1 MRGKKTRYFGIC
13 IAVIAI
19 MLGLMLACGGCL
31 IYVYFARRD
40 ILETILARY
49 YAMMGIEFTGIDMTS
64 MWMEIIIYGLDI
76 AILIY
81 YLVKCAKF
89 MKMTQEEFMKK
100 NSKQIL
106 DVLLLFITG
115 VIPAI
120 VYLIV
125 CEANKTDSREQEK
138 VYLPNGVNP
147 DITNIIRTL
156 QEYRDS
162 GRITQETYEKMLLD
176 IFTEHK

>member
-106 DVLLLFITG
+106 DVLPNCMRSKQNRFSRTG
-115 VIPAI
+115 KSVFAKWRESGYNEYNSHAAG
-120 VYLIV
+120 V
-125 CEANKTDSREQEK
+125 SR
-138 VYLPNGVNP
+138 LG
-147 DITNIIRTL
+147 
-156 QEYRDS
+156 
-162 GRITQETYEKMLLD
+162 
-176 IFTEHK
+176 